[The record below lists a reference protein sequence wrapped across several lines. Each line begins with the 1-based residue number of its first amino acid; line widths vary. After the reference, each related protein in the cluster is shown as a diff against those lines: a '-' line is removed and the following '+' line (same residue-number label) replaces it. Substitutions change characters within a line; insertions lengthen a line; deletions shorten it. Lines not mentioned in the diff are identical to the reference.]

1 MKHIY
6 YGDGKGKTTAAIGLA
21 VRAAGSK
28 MKVLFVQFL
37 KTEFSG
43 ERHILSHTE
52 NVTLTFCPLEL
63 KFTFDMDDKEKA
75 QAAKIFKGIFDNAVT
90 TALTEKYDM
99 VVLDEVFEAIN
110 AHMLSES
117 EVYEF
122 ITNAPSSMEIVM
134 TGHNPPQK
142 FMDCADYITEFKKI
156 KHPYDRGITGRIGID
171 RAIVIGFRIFLG
183 KEKGLAYLAILI
195 HACQIK
201 AGIKAVTPAATED
214 KPAGVATP
222 VVKAFGIIA
231 IYFG

>member
-122 ITNAPSSMEIVM
+122 ITNAPSSMEIIM

-156 KHPYDRGITGRIGID
+156 KHPYDRGITGRIGIE
-171 RAIVIGFRIFLG
+171 F
-183 KEKGLAYLAILI
+183 
-195 HACQIK
+195 
-201 AGIKAVTPAATED
+201 
-214 KPAGVATP
+214 
-222 VVKAFGIIA
+222 
-231 IYFG
+231 

>member
-99 VVLDEVFEAIN
+99 VVLDEVFGAIN

-156 KHPYDRGITGRIGID
+156 KHPYDRGITGRIGIE
-171 RAIVIGFRIFLG
+171 F
-183 KEKGLAYLAILI
+183 
-195 HACQIK
+195 
-201 AGIKAVTPAATED
+201 
-214 KPAGVATP
+214 
-222 VVKAFGIIA
+222 
-231 IYFG
+231 

>member
-156 KHPYDRGITGRIGID
+156 KHPYDRGIKGRIGIE
-171 RAIVIGFRIFLG
+171 F
-183 KEKGLAYLAILI
+183 
-195 HACQIK
+195 
-201 AGIKAVTPAATED
+201 
-214 KPAGVATP
+214 
-222 VVKAFGIIA
+222 
-231 IYFG
+231 

>member
-28 MKVLFVQFL
+28 LKVLFVQFL

-156 KHPYDRGITGRIGID
+156 KHPYDRGITGRIGIE
-171 RAIVIGFRIFLG
+171 F
-183 KEKGLAYLAILI
+183 
-195 HACQIK
+195 
-201 AGIKAVTPAATED
+201 
-214 KPAGVATP
+214 
-222 VVKAFGIIA
+222 
-231 IYFG
+231 

>member
-37 KTEFSG
+37 KTEFSR

-156 KHPYDRGITGRIGID
+156 KHPYDRGITGRIGIE
-171 RAIVIGFRIFLG
+171 F
-183 KEKGLAYLAILI
+183 
-195 HACQIK
+195 
-201 AGIKAVTPAATED
+201 
-214 KPAGVATP
+214 
-222 VVKAFGIIA
+222 
-231 IYFG
+231 

>member
-142 FMDCADYITEFKKI
+142 FMDCADYITEFKKAST
-156 KHPYDRGITGRIGID
+156 RMTGELQ
-171 RAIVIGFRIFLG
+171 A
-183 KEKGLAYLAILI
+183 E
-195 HACQIK
+195 
-201 AGIKAVTPAATED
+201 
-214 KPAGVATP
+214 
-222 VVKAFGIIA
+222 
-231 IYFG
+231 

>member
-63 KFTFDMDDKEKA
+63 KFTFDMDHKEKA

-156 KHPYDRGITGRIGID
+156 KHPYDRGITGRIGIE
-171 RAIVIGFRIFLG
+171 F
-183 KEKGLAYLAILI
+183 
-195 HACQIK
+195 
-201 AGIKAVTPAATED
+201 
-214 KPAGVATP
+214 
-222 VVKAFGIIA
+222 
-231 IYFG
+231 

>member
-1 MKHIY
+1 VKHIY

-156 KHPYDRGITGRIGID
+156 KHPYDRGITGRIGIE
-171 RAIVIGFRIFLG
+171 F
-183 KEKGLAYLAILI
+183 
-195 HACQIK
+195 
-201 AGIKAVTPAATED
+201 
-214 KPAGVATP
+214 
-222 VVKAFGIIA
+222 
-231 IYFG
+231 

>member
-43 ERHILSHTE
+43 ERHILSNTE

-63 KFTFDMDDKEKA
+63 KFTFDMDVKEKA

-156 KHPYDRGITGRIGID
+156 KHPYDRGITGRIGIE
-171 RAIVIGFRIFLG
+171 F
-183 KEKGLAYLAILI
+183 
-195 HACQIK
+195 
-201 AGIKAVTPAATED
+201 
-214 KPAGVATP
+214 
-222 VVKAFGIIA
+222 
-231 IYFG
+231 

>member
-110 AHMLSES
+110 THMLSES

-156 KHPYDRGITGRIGID
+156 KHPYDRGITGRIGIE
-171 RAIVIGFRIFLG
+171 F
-183 KEKGLAYLAILI
+183 
-195 HACQIK
+195 
-201 AGIKAVTPAATED
+201 
-214 KPAGVATP
+214 
-222 VVKAFGIIA
+222 
-231 IYFG
+231 

>member
-156 KHPYDRGITGRIGID
+156 KHPYDKGITGRIGIE
-171 RAIVIGFRIFLG
+171 F
-183 KEKGLAYLAILI
+183 
-195 HACQIK
+195 
-201 AGIKAVTPAATED
+201 
-214 KPAGVATP
+214 
-222 VVKAFGIIA
+222 
-231 IYFG
+231 

>member
-1 MKHIY
+1 MVQLY

-156 KHPYDRGITGRIGID
+156 KHPYDRGITGRIGIE
-171 RAIVIGFRIFLG
+171 F
-183 KEKGLAYLAILI
+183 
-195 HACQIK
+195 
-201 AGIKAVTPAATED
+201 
-214 KPAGVATP
+214 
-222 VVKAFGIIA
+222 
-231 IYFG
+231 

>member
-1 MKHIY
+1 MSNGLIHLY
-6 YGDGKGKTTAAIGLA
+6 HGDGKGKTTAAIGLA

-99 VVLDEVFEAIN
+99 VVLDEGFEAIN

-156 KHPYDRGITGRIGID
+156 KHPYDRGITGRIGIE
-171 RAIVIGFRIFLG
+171 F
-183 KEKGLAYLAILI
+183 
-195 HACQIK
+195 
-201 AGIKAVTPAATED
+201 
-214 KPAGVATP
+214 
-222 VVKAFGIIA
+222 
-231 IYFG
+231 

>member
-52 NVTLTFCPLEL
+52 YVTLTFCPLEL

-156 KHPYDRGITGRIGID
+156 KHPYDKGITGRIGIE
-171 RAIVIGFRIFLG
+171 F
-183 KEKGLAYLAILI
+183 
-195 HACQIK
+195 
-201 AGIKAVTPAATED
+201 
-214 KPAGVATP
+214 
-222 VVKAFGIIA
+222 
-231 IYFG
+231 

>member
-1 MKHIY
+1 MDSSGLLHLY

-156 KHPYDRGITGRIGID
+156 KHPYDRGITGRIGIE
-171 RAIVIGFRIFLG
+171 F
-183 KEKGLAYLAILI
+183 
-195 HACQIK
+195 
-201 AGIKAVTPAATED
+201 
-214 KPAGVATP
+214 
-222 VVKAFGIIA
+222 
-231 IYFG
+231 

>member
-63 KFTFDMDDKEKA
+63 KFTFEMDDKEKA

-90 TALTEKYDM
+90 TDLTEKYDM

-156 KHPYDRGITGRIGID
+156 KHPYDRGITGRIGIE
-171 RAIVIGFRIFLG
+171 F
-183 KEKGLAYLAILI
+183 
-195 HACQIK
+195 
-201 AGIKAVTPAATED
+201 
-214 KPAGVATP
+214 
-222 VVKAFGIIA
+222 
-231 IYFG
+231 

>member
-28 MKVLFVQFL
+28 MKMLFVQFL

-63 KFTFDMDDKEKA
+63 KFTFEMDDKEKA

-156 KHPYDRGITGRIGID
+156 KHPYDRGITGRIGIE
-171 RAIVIGFRIFLG
+171 F
-183 KEKGLAYLAILI
+183 
-195 HACQIK
+195 
-201 AGIKAVTPAATED
+201 
-214 KPAGVATP
+214 
-222 VVKAFGIIA
+222 
-231 IYFG
+231 

>member
-63 KFTFDMDDKEKA
+63 KFTFDMDDNEKA

-156 KHPYDRGITGRIGID
+156 KHPYDRGITGRIGIE
-171 RAIVIGFRIFLG
+171 F
-183 KEKGLAYLAILI
+183 
-195 HACQIK
+195 
-201 AGIKAVTPAATED
+201 
-214 KPAGVATP
+214 
-222 VVKAFGIIA
+222 
-231 IYFG
+231 

>member
-63 KFTFDMDDKEKA
+63 KFTFEMDDKEKA

-110 AHMLSES
+110 AHMLTES

-156 KHPYDRGITGRIGID
+156 KHPYDRGITGRIGIE
-171 RAIVIGFRIFLG
+171 F
-183 KEKGLAYLAILI
+183 
-195 HACQIK
+195 
-201 AGIKAVTPAATED
+201 
-214 KPAGVATP
+214 
-222 VVKAFGIIA
+222 
-231 IYFG
+231 

>member
-75 QAAKIFKGIFDNAVT
+75 QAAKIFKGIFDNAIT

-156 KHPYDRGITGRIGID
+156 KHPYDRGITGRIGIE
-171 RAIVIGFRIFLG
+171 F
-183 KEKGLAYLAILI
+183 
-195 HACQIK
+195 
-201 AGIKAVTPAATED
+201 
-214 KPAGVATP
+214 
-222 VVKAFGIIA
+222 
-231 IYFG
+231 

>member
-156 KHPYDRGITGRIGID
+156 RHPYDRGITGRIGIE
-171 RAIVIGFRIFLG
+171 F
-183 KEKGLAYLAILI
+183 
-195 HACQIK
+195 
-201 AGIKAVTPAATED
+201 
-214 KPAGVATP
+214 
-222 VVKAFGIIA
+222 
-231 IYFG
+231 

>member
-1 MKHIY
+1 VKHIY

-21 VRAAGSK
+21 IRAAGSK

-156 KHPYDRGITGRIGID
+156 KHPYDRGITGRIGIE
-171 RAIVIGFRIFLG
+171 F
-183 KEKGLAYLAILI
+183 
-195 HACQIK
+195 
-201 AGIKAVTPAATED
+201 
-214 KPAGVATP
+214 
-222 VVKAFGIIA
+222 
-231 IYFG
+231 

>member
-1 MKHIY
+1 MELIFVKHIY

-156 KHPYDRGITGRIGID
+156 KHPYDRGITGRIGIE
-171 RAIVIGFRIFLG
+171 F
-183 KEKGLAYLAILI
+183 
-195 HACQIK
+195 
-201 AGIKAVTPAATED
+201 
-214 KPAGVATP
+214 
-222 VVKAFGIIA
+222 
-231 IYFG
+231 